1 LNVSSHFFA
10 VRYAEASVSS
20 SAMKSIH
27 SNNRSL
33 KQISNRLRRAL
44 LPAFAEN

>member
-1 LNVSSHFFA
+1 MRFRAAFVSKIA
-10 VRYAEASVSS
+10 IN
-20 SAMKSIH
+20 SIH

-44 LPAFAEN
+44 IPAFAKN

>member
-1 LNVSSHFFA
+1 MRFRA
-10 VRYAEASVSS
+10 ASVSKT
-20 SAMKSIH
+20 AMKTSH
-27 SNNRSL
+27 SNNRPL

>member
-1 LNVSSHFFA
+1 MRFRA
-10 VRYAEASVSS
+10 ASVSKAS
-20 SAMKSIH
+20 MNSIH
-27 SNNRSL
+27 SNNRPL

>member
-1 LNVSSHFFA
+1 
-10 VRYAEASVSS
+10 VRFRAAFVL
-20 SAMKSIH
+20 KIGTKTTH

-33 KQISNRLRRAL
+33 KQISNRLRREL

>member
-1 LNVSSHFFA
+1 MRFRA
-10 VRYAEASVSS
+10 ASVSKT
-20 SAMKSIH
+20 AMKSIH

-44 LPAFAEN
+44 LPAFVEN